1 MFDESEIGNGRSFGF
16 GASSEDKI
24 RSSKTFFGDSDS
36 VRVEKIGKTF
46 EASDA
51 GIFVDFFIVA
61 TGFDD
66 GFELIGG
73 QSRKVKM
80 EILVLECGKS
90 LNPGIRVR
98 KIERDGVG
106 EVVSV

>member
-1 MFDESEIGNGRSFGF
+1 MFDESEIGDGRSFGF
-16 GASSEDKI
+16 GASSENEV
-24 RSSKTFFGDSDS
+24 RGGKTFFGDSDS

-46 EASDA
+46 ETGDA
-51 GIFVDFFIVA
+51 GIFVDFFVIA
-61 TGFDD
+61 TSFDD
-66 GFELIGG
+66 GFELISG

-80 EILVLECGKS
+80 EILVFERGKS

-98 KIERDGVG
+98 KIERDGIG